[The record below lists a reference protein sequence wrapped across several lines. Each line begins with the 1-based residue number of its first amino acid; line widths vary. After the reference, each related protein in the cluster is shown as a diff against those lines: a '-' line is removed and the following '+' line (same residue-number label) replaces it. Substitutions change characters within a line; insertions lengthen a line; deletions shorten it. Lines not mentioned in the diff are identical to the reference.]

1 MNFRKGLDE
10 RDKRAL
16 RVLGAAVAL
25 AAAWQIG
32 AVVPATSR
40 GSAEPSIEALE
51 QRYLL
56 ASERFERRP
65 ARQREAQ
72 QLAQS
77 VERLENRLLR
87 SSTAALAQA
96 EIRTLV
102 SELLRSE
109 GIDLER
115 SSFESTGS
123 DAPYVAI
130 PLGLEFSCSIDQ
142 FIRFMVGL
150 SNAPP
155 ILATKDLE
163 ISAARPQGR
172 LIRVQLTVEGYLSR
186 RPSPG
191 PAQGANP

>member
-1 MNFRKGLDE
+1 MNFRKGLSE

-16 RVLGAAVAL
+16 RVLAAAVAL
-25 AAAWQIG
+25 VAAWQIG

-40 GSAEPSIEALE
+40 GSTEPSIEALE

-56 ASERFERRP
+56 ARERF
-65 ARQREAQ
+65 ARQPAKRREAR

-87 SSTAALAQA
+87 SSTPALAQA

-102 SELLRSE
+102 SELLHSE

-115 SSFESTGS
+115 SSFEAAGS

-130 PLGLEFSCSIDQ
+130 PLGLEFTCSIEQ
-142 FIRFMVGL
+142 FIGFMVAL

-155 ILATKDLE
+155 ILATRDLE
-163 ISAARPQGR
+163 IAAARPEAKS
-172 LIRVQLTVEGYLSR
+172 IRVQLTVEGYLAE
-186 RPSPG
+186 RPAAS
-191 PAQGANP
+191 AEGATP

>member
-1 MNFRKGLDE
+1 MNFSKRLGE

-16 RVLGAAVAL
+16 RVLAVAVAL

-32 AVVPATSR
+32 AVVPVISR

-56 ASERFERRP
+56 AREHFGRQP

-77 VERLENRLLR
+77 VEQLESRLLR
-87 SSTAALAQA
+87 SSTVALAQA

-115 SSFESTGS
+115 SSFESNGLAT
-123 DAPYVAI
+123 PYVAI
-130 PLGLEFSCSIDQ
+130 PLGLEFTCSINQ
-142 FIRFMVGL
+142 FIGFMVTM

-155 ILATKDLE
+155 ILATRDLE
-163 ISAARPQGR
+163 ISAARPHDS
-172 LIRVQLTVEGYLSR
+172 LIRVQLTVEGYLPR
-186 RPSPG
+186 RPSTG
-191 PAQGANP
+191 PVEGAKP

>member
-1 MNFRKGLDE
+1 MNLREGLNE

-16 RVLGAAVAL
+16 RVLAAAVGL

-32 AVVPATSR
+32 AIVPAISR
-40 GSAEPSIEALE
+40 GLAEPSIEALE

-56 ASERFERRP
+56 ARERFQRQP
-65 ARQREAQ
+65 ARQRETQ

-77 VERLENRLLR
+77 VEQLENRLLR

-102 SELLRSE
+102 SELLRAE

-123 DAPYVAI
+123 DSPYIAI
-130 PLGLEFSCSIDQ
+130 PLGLEFTCSIDQ
-142 FIRFMVGL
+142 FVGFMVAL

-155 ILATKDLE
+155 ILATRNLE
-163 ISAARPQGR
+163 IAAASPEAKS
-172 LIRVQLTVEGYLSR
+172 IRVQLTVEGYLSR
-186 RPSPG
+186 RTSAG
-191 PAQGANP
+191 TTE